1 MRLGVVQEVG
11 VDAQAVVVLNFNALQ
26 VQRGQPR
33 RDLEVGLGMVDDRAS
48 EMEPGIR
55 QLIAGTNH
63 RNNLPWFPT
72 RRWSGPPRELADD
85 ILAREL
91 VGLPEGTPPPPDF
104 ADRVRARYEALGRAG
119 AGYLAHL
126 ALLRA
131 ERRDD
136 HLLPWLNLATE
147 LVDLAPVQMGSGRHG
162 DGLDPRAPGP
172 DPAAAGAAS
181 AGVGAAADPV
191 RPAAGAPQAPLVRRL
206 VVDTTTMVV

>member
-1 MRLGVVQEVG
+1 M
-11 VDAQAVVVLNFNALQ
+11 VLNFNALQ

-91 VGLPEGTPPPPDF
+91 VGLHDGAPPPPDY
-104 ADRVRARYEALGRAG
+104 ADRVRARYDALGRAG

-126 ALLRA
+126 ALERA

-136 HLLPWLNLATE
+136 QLLPWLNLATE
-147 LVDLAPVQMGSGRHG
+147 LVDLSPVAM
-162 DGLDPRAPGP
+162 GP
-172 DPAAAGAAS
+172 DGTATAS
-181 AGVGAAADPV
+181 IH
-191 RPAAGAPQAPLVRRL
+191 VRRGRL
-206 VVDTTTMVV
+206 QQLLAPRPRQAAPPPTPTGPVPERRKRRWFGG